1 MALRMTGGAEIVFNS
16 GDAGG
21 NGETGDTRAAA
32 EPPYRVEQPGKQS
45 FSANR
50 PAELDIRCFIL
61 ATDVHLRY
69 DIA

>member
-32 EPPYRVEQPGKQS
+32 EPPYRVEQPGK
-45 FSANR
+45 
-50 PAELDIRCFIL
+50 AELFRK
-61 ATDVHLRY
+61 
-69 DIA
+69 